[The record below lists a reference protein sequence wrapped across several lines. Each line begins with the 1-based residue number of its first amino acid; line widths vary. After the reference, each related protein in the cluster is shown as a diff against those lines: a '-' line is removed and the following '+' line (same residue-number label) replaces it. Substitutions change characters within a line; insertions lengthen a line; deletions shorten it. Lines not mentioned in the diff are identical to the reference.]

1 MKQKLRAIIK
11 EIEINENVCAK
22 KQAGKFDRY
31 KPKIT
36 VTETVNF
43 SISSKARPM
52 LRQAQQ
58 TSCKNLRDT
67 RKKAQKNPC
76 QNDKGDGQ
84 KLS

>member
-1 MKQKLRAIIK
+1 LR
-11 EIEINENVCAK
+11 EK
-22 KQAGKFDRY
+22 KQVGKFDRD
-31 KPKIT
+31 KPEIT

-43 SISSKARPM
+43 SFSSKARPM

-58 TSCKNLRDT
+58 TSCKNLHDA